1 MSGIQEIQ
9 KTVARLAAKYGAQR
23 VWLFGSC
30 ARGEMDPTSDIDL
43 RIDKGAI
50 RGLELAG
57 LLVELEDALGFPVDL
72 IPTSSLDQN
81 FLASIQKEEVLLY
94 EAAGI

>member
-57 LLVELEDALGFPVDL
+57 LLVELEDLGFPVDL

>member
-1 MSGIQEIQ
+1 MSGIPEIQ

-50 RGLELAG
+50 RG
-57 LLVELEDALGFPVDL
+57 
-72 IPTSSLDQN
+72 
-81 FLASIQKEEVLLY
+81 
-94 EAAGI
+94 